1 MTGKE
6 NKKKIAA
13 IGAEEFTLGFKLAGI
28 QNTSN
33 PENKE
38 EYQKQIQEL
47 LKTEELGILIAKQAD
62 LEKLPKRI
70 QNQAET
76 SVEPV
81 VVTLSEEGENLKLQE
96 QIKKAIG
103 ADITQ

>member
-1 MTGKE
+1 ME
-6 NKKKIAA
+6 EEQNKKKIAA
-13 IGAEEFTLGFKLAGI
+13 IGTEEFTLGFKLAGI
-28 QNTSN
+28 QRTKN
-33 PENKE
+33 PEDKE
-38 EYQKQIQEL
+38 EYQEQIQEL
-47 LKTEELGILIAKQAD
+47 LNQKDLGIIIAKQED
-62 LEKLPKRI
+62 LQKLPKRI